1 MSIFINDIIVFFDFK
16 ALLPVS
22 GRKVSHVSVTPSQSE
37 VFCYLA
43 IVIITLTPS

>member
-22 GRKVSHVSVTPSQSE
+22 GRKVSHISVTHLSQKYS
-37 VFCYLA
+37 A
-43 IVIITLTPS
+43 T